1 VRLVAD
7 ERKPRGAGLSRSSGF
22 AACGGTHAAGRIQC
36 ISALLPAPLVEAVT
50 AVRHASIALVKPPFV
65 GMEFLSRRKVQA
77 GPW

>member
-7 ERKPRGAGLSRSSGF
+7 
-22 AACGGTHAAGRIQC
+22 AGRIQC